1 MCDIILFAIVTFYCP
16 GMVESLHQHVNE
28 NFQKQT
34 PSIQEML
41 RIRLLRLRV
50 ALCSI
55 IPSGRQRAAE
65 CRALL
70 TFFSISYVLR
80 TIVRPK
86 SAMAQEKVS
95 CDQVS
100 NISMITAPSYYR
112 QVIVWSFIGA
122 LNIEEGKNL
131 QQFCFALAFMGDFM
145 PLTK

>member
-1 MCDIILFAIVTFYCP
+1 MHPPTLPPPHLPHKKKGKKEGKIMCDIMLFATVIFYCP

-86 SAMAQEKVS
+86 SATAQEKVS
-95 CDQVS
+95 CDQVA
-100 NISMITAPSYYR
+100 NISNDNRT
-112 QVIVWSFIGA
+112 F
-122 LNIEEGKNL
+122 LL
-131 QQFCFALAFMGDFM
+131 QTSHCF
-145 PLTK
+145 